1 MPLASCSGVTEAQI
15 DQAAVRAALA
25 AVGGYWRPS
34 AGAIRL
40 LEELGEV
47 AEAIAS
53 GEVDALAD
61 ELADVWIIS
70 TAVADQYLAA
80 VDPLGAG
87 ARQGDQPAGAAA
99 VGGGAEPNLETAAAP
114 DHAPPALAGL
124 ITTAGT
130 IARIVNHYDGPKT
143 PKRLEGWV
151 GLQPAMRAF
160 HAELRALADAH
171 RIDLAAVVGGKL
183 AVLIERDRGRF
194 APSYDASTAPILA
207 RVRAA
212 HPGLGQARLLGAPDW
227 DPASADR
234 AADAAIAAIT
244 TFVKAGDPEDL
255 HGLLIPAPAGLAGVA
270 LAGWWG
276 ELAARA
282 RHAGWG
288 LDPASVRAT
297 VVESE
302 PESRAADVADPF
314 WPAASGAFAVVQRR
328 ATISTSTLSRVPW
341 WEPVSG

>member
-34 AGAIRL
+34 AGVIRL

-47 AEAIAS
+47 AEALTS

-80 VDPLGAG
+80 VEPLRGV
-87 ARQGDQPAGAAA
+87 A
-99 VGGGAEPNLETAAAP
+99 VGGGSEQNGQAAAGP
-114 DHAPPALAGL
+114 GRAPLALAGL
-124 ITTAGT
+124 ITAAGT

-143 PKRLEGWV
+143 PKRLDGWIA
-151 GLQPAMRAF
+151 LQPAMRGF
-160 HAELRALADAH
+160 HAELRGLADAH

-183 AVLIERDRGRF
+183 ALLVERDRGRF

-207 RVRAA
+207 RVRAV
-212 HPGLGQARLLGAPDW
+212 HPALERARLLGAPDW
-227 DPASADR
+227 DGASADR
-234 AADAAIAAIT
+234 GADAAITAIT
-244 TFVKAGDPEDL
+244 TFAKAGDPEDL
-255 HGLLIPAPAGLAGVA
+255 HGLLIPAPSGLAGAA
-270 LAGWWG
+270 LASWWG

-282 RHAGWG
+282 RRAGWG

-297 VVESE
+297 VVEPGPSAE
-302 PESRAADVADPF
+302 PSTAAEGESLR
-314 WPAASGAFAVVQRR
+314 PAGAGAFAVVQRR
-328 ATISTSTLSRVPW
+328 ATIATSTLSSAPW
-341 WEPVSG
+341 WQPVSG